1 MRVID
6 LVKIP
11 NSTKEVTKA
20 MSFLLSPEFYASYF
34 LRLRKIPRACSM
46 LLLLLLSHV
55 SRVRLCVTP

>member
-34 LRLRKIPRACSM
+34 LRLRKKQIDFK
-46 LLLLLLSHV
+46 LLMEKWPVLS
-55 SRVRLCVTP
+55 

>member
-6 LVKIP
+6 LVKVP

-34 LRLRKIPRACSM
+34 LRLRKKQIDFK
-46 LLLLLLSHV
+46 L
-55 SRVRLCVTP
+55 